1 MNQNKFKKIIS
12 FIVCSNGYGHLKRV
26 ISVVN
31 QLNLIDKIINQKGS
45 TYIKESNLAK
55 PIKMRNKEEIKNLF
69 LIRKYKKIVIKKQR
83 KGSLKK
89 VKT

>member
-1 MNQNKFKKIIS
+1 MLEI
-12 FIVCSNGYGHLKRV
+12 YLK
-26 ISVVN
+26 
-31 QLNLIDKIINQKGS
+31 LNLIDKIINQKGN

-55 PIKMRNKEEIKNLF
+55 PIKMSDKVEIKNLF
-69 LIRKYKKIVIKKQR
+69 FNKKYKKIVIKRYK